1 MPDTIVAAETG
12 HPLTLVLGTVLGLID
27 VVTVAVDS
35 VGLDDLAV
43 VFADLDVLWVVLE
56 RELQRVPETVVSL
69 VDVFV
74 NNIEAYS

>member
-1 MPDTIVAAETG
+1 
-12 HPLTLVLGTVLGLID
+12 
-27 VVTVAVDS
+27 VAVDAG
-35 VGLDDLAV
+35 GLDDLAV
-43 VFADLDVLWVVLE
+43 VFADLDVLWVILE